1 MIQKDVFGNVINE
14 NDDVEIDDNKYIGK
28 KIFEFLSNQN
38 QQKVMKRTKRGG
50 KGNKSIIINK
60 LIEIENIS
68 RKSASAWLFLYRES
82 KGIYI
87 DFLKIHAYK
96 RIKYNYGLEKNEYAL
111 LKKTTGNYCPIC
123 NYKLKEIGIRNKNM
137 TNCIDHN
144 KNDKKLGIEHNHRGI
159 ICDGCNTGTKTTN
172 IIELLRKRIIFIQ
185 IHELFVGRLDVK
197 QFRKEILFLRK
208 NGLLDKNWDTK
219 PIFKFHI
226 CLNKILDERKN
237 KNNKMDFYLIK
248 QTTAYKNIE

>member
-1 MIQKDVFGNVINE
+1 MYLLDSLKKGYLRKGYERDRIVVLNKPFICSRYGIKDTAIPSPEIFMGHHRAGALIAMGQNLVEVIIAK
-14 NDDVEIDDNKYIGK
+14 DDQPMAHQCYGK
-28 KIFEFLSNQN
+28 LHN
-38 QQKVMKRTKRGG
+38 
-50 KGNKSIIINK
+50 
-60 LIEIENIS
+60 
-68 RKSASAWLFLYRES
+68 
-82 KGIYI
+82 
-87 DFLKIHAYK
+87 AYK

-159 ICDGCNTGTKTTN
+159 ICDGCNTGTKITN